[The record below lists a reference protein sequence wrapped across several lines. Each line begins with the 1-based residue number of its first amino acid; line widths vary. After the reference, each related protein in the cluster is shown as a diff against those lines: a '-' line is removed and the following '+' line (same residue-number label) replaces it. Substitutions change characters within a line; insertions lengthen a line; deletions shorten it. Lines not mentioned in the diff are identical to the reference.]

1 MEILSK
7 RRRGQIKRERV
18 RQILRESDGML
29 SVAQAAERIGCTH
42 VTVQRYAQ
50 SGKLLAHRMER
61 AGASEWRIVPSSV
74 EKLIAERS
82 SSQAA

>member
-1 MEILSK
+1 MPILS
-7 RRRGQIKRERV
+7 RRRIGQISREQTR
-18 RQILRESDGML
+18 RALRESDGML

-61 AGASEWRIVPSSV
+61 AGASEWRIVPASV
-74 EKLIAERS
+74 ERLIAERS
-82 SSQAA
+82 GTQAA